1 MMAGND
7 TEIIEKWCFYKNK
20 QSFLKFSLSEV
31 FWTFL
36 MFQAENQSNRSKTIF
51 NSFVPITLSE
61 NITNLRSPLDK
72 NVPVVDD
79 LDTATTDW
87 YLQGQFWL
95 LSAIL
100 FILVVSAV
108 YRQFE
113 NENRLNRIDS
123 QI

>member
-7 TEIIEKWCFYKNK
+7 T
-20 QSFLKFSLSEV
+20 
-31 FWTFL
+31 
-36 MFQAENQSNRSKTIF
+36 
-51 NSFVPITLSE
+51 TLSE

-108 YRQFE
+108 YVIIAKSRRRKESLDQ
-113 NENRLNRIDS
+113 S
-123 QI
+123 